1 MYDNIRQQ
9 DPAVYD
15 AMMRELQ
22 RQRDHIELIASE
34 NFVSPAVME
43 AMGSHLTNASM
54 SMRSRTLRATGQ
66 CSSSARSTRTSSRTP
81 VHRRMLRCIS
91 LSSSRVIPSSAWI

>member
-22 RQRDHIELIASE
+22 RQRAYRIGELC
-34 NFVSPAVME
+34 F
-43 AMGSHLTNASM
+43 
-54 SMRSRTLRATGQ
+54 SRRDGGHGQ
-66 CSSSARSTRTSSRTP
+66 
-81 VHRRMLRCIS
+81 
-91 LSSSRVIPSSAWI
+91 PSYE

>member
-22 RQRDHIELIASE
+22 KMRADGLIESSGRQFRL
-34 NFVSPAVME
+34 
-43 AMGSHLTNASM
+43 L
-54 SMRSRTLRATGQ
+54 
-66 CSSSARSTRTSSRTP
+66 
-81 VHRRMLRCIS
+81 
-91 LSSSRVIPSSAWI
+91 